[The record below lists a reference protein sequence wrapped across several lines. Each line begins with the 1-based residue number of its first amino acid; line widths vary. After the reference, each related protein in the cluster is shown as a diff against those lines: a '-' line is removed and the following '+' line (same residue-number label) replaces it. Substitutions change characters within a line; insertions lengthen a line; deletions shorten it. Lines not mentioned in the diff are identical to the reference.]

1 MQGIHPEG
9 NPSPGRIAWP
19 GILLLFPCGF
29 RTFHIEGEQPTGSHT
44 GEAHVANSKTI
55 ALRKFVAPEFVFG
68 TGALDLAGR
77 YASNLHIRKALIV
90 TDPGVTA
97 AGWLSR
103 VAESLTASTIPYVVF
118 DRVSP
123 NPRVEEVMHGA
134 EVFLTEGCD
143 VIVAVGGGSVID
155 CAKGLGIV
163 STNHQTVRTFEGV
176 DNVPEPGPPLIAIP
190 TTAGT
195 SADVSQ
201 FAIIAD
207 MQERLK
213 FAIISKTVVP
223 DVALVDPLTTVT
235 MDPYL
240 TACTGM
246 DALVHAIEAYV
257 SEAHSPVYDLHA
269 LEAIRLITRHLQTAI
284 EQPDDLDA
292 RAGMMLGSLEAGLAF
307 SNASLGAVHA
317 MAHSLGGYLD
327 MPHGECNALLL
338 EHVVAFNYDAAPE
351 RYAAIATALGIP
363 PGLTGPST
371 VRASIRAR
379 INEMRTTARIAGSLA
394 GRGLKSA
401 DIPVLAEKA
410 VKDPCLVTNPR
421 RALKRD
427 LEVIYEDAR

>member
-1 MQGIHPEG
+1 MTLE
-9 NPSPGRIAWP
+9 
-19 GILLLFPCGF
+19 
-29 RTFHIEGEQPTGSHT
+29 
-44 GEAHVANSKTI
+44 
-55 ALRKFVAPEFVFG
+55 LRKFVAPEFIFG
-68 TGALDLAGR
+68 NGALELAGR
-77 YASNLHIRKALIV
+77 YARNLHIRKALLV
-90 TDPGVTA
+90 TDPRVTA
-97 AGWLSR
+97 AGWSGK
-103 VAESLTASTIPYVVF
+103 VCKSLEAYDIPYVIF
-118 DRVSP
+118 DRVTP
-123 NPRVEEVMHGA
+123 NPRMEEVMLGA
-134 EVFLTEGCD
+134 EIFRAEECD
-143 VIVAVGGGSVID
+143 VIIAVGGGSVID
-155 CAKGLGIV
+155 CAKALGIV
-163 STNHQTVRTFEGV
+163 TTNRCSVRSFEGV
-176 DNVPEPGPPLIAIP
+176 DNVAEPGPPLIAIP

-213 FAIISKTVVP
+213 FAIISKTVIP
-223 DVALVDPLTTVT
+223 DVALVDPQTTVT

-257 SEAHSPVYDLHA
+257 SDAHSPLYDIHA

-284 EQPDDLDA
+284 EHPDDLDA

-338 EHVVAFNYDAAPE
+338 EHVVAYNFDAAPQ
-351 RYAAIATALGIP
+351 RYVAIANALGIP
-363 PGLTGPST
+363 PGITTP
-371 VRASIRAR
+371 AAIRTAIQTR
-379 INEMRTTARIAGSLA
+379 INEMRTTAKINGSLA
-394 GRGLKSA
+394 ERGLSSS
-401 DIPVLAEKA
+401 DIPVLAEQA

-421 RALKRD
+421 RAMKRD

>member
-1 MQGIHPEG
+1 MAG
-9 NPSPGRIAWP
+9 
-19 GILLLFPCGF
+19 
-29 RTFHIEGEQPTGSHT
+29 
-44 GEAHVANSKTI
+44 SKTI
-55 ALRKFVAPEFVFG
+55 ALRKFVAPEFIFG
-68 TGALDLAGR
+68 TGALELAGR
-77 YASNLHIRKALIV
+77 YASNLHIRKALVV

-97 AGWLSR
+97 AGWLSK
-103 VAESLTASTIPYVVF
+103 VAASLASYTIPYAVF

-123 NPRVEEVMHGA
+123 NPRVDEVMQGA
-134 EVFLTEGCD
+134 EVFRAEGCD
-143 VIVAVGGGSVID
+143 LIVAVGGGSVID

-163 STNHQTVRTFEGV
+163 STNHRTVRAFEGV
-176 DNVPEPGPPLIAIP
+176 DNVAEPGPPLIAIP

-195 SADVSQ
+195 SADLSQ

-223 DVALVDPLTTVT
+223 DVALVDPVATIT

-257 SEAHSPVYDLHA
+257 SEAHSPLYDLHA
-269 LEAIRLITRHLQTAI
+269 LEAIRLVTKHLQTAI
-284 EQPDDLDA
+284 EQPNDLEA

-338 EHVVAFNYDAAPE
+338 EHVVDYNYDAAPE
-351 RYAAIATALGIP
+351 RYAAIAAALGIT
-363 PGLTGPST
+363 PGLTGPSSL
-371 VRASIRAR
+371 RSSIRAR
-379 INEMRTTARIAGSLA
+379 INEIRTTARIAGSLA
-394 GRGLKSA
+394 DRGLRSG

-410 VKDPCLVTNPR
+410 VRDPCLVTNPR

-427 LEVIYEDAR
+427 LEVIYEHAR

>member
-1 MQGIHPEG
+1 M
-9 NPSPGRIAWP
+9 
-19 GILLLFPCGF
+19 F
-29 RTFHIEGEQPTGSHT
+29 RSMT
-44 GEAHVANSKTI
+44 V

-68 TGALDLAGR
+68 NGAMGLAGR
-77 YASNLHIRKALIV
+77 YARNLHIRKALIV

-97 AGWLSR
+97 AGWLGTVTGSL
-103 VAESLTASTIPYVVF
+103 AEHDIPYAVY
-118 DRVSP
+118 DRVTP
-123 NPRVEEVMHGA
+123 NPRVDEVMHGA
-134 EVFLTEGCD
+134 EVFRSEGCD
-143 VIVAVGGGSVID
+143 IIVAVGGGSVID
-155 CAKGLGIV
+155 CAKALGIV
-163 STNHQTVRTFEGV
+163 STNHLRVRAFEGV
-176 DNVPEPGPPLIAIP
+176 DNVAEPGPPLIAIP

-207 MQERLK
+207 MQERVK

-223 DVALVDPLTTVT
+223 DVALVDPAATVT

-269 LEAIRLITRHLQTAI
+269 LEAIRLITKHLQTAI
-284 EQPDDLDA
+284 EQPTDLDA

-338 EHVVAFNYDAAPE
+338 EHVVAYNFDAAPE

-363 PGLTGPST
+363 PELTGPSSA
-371 VRASIRAR
+371 RAAIRSR
-379 INEMRTTARIAGSLA
+379 INEMRTSARITGSLA
-394 GRGLKSA
+394 DRGLHSG
-401 DIPVLAEKA
+401 DIPVLADKA

>member
-1 MQGIHPEG
+1 MV
-9 NPSPGRIAWP
+9 SSM
-19 GILLLFPCGF
+19 
-29 RTFHIEGEQPTGSHT
+29 T
-44 GEAHVANSKTI
+44 V
-55 ALRKFVAPEFVFG
+55 ALRKFVAPEFIFG
-68 TGALDLAGR
+68 NGALELAGQ
-77 YASNLHIRKALIV
+77 YASNLHIRKALV
-90 TDPGVTA
+90 ATDPGVTA
-97 AGWLSR
+97 AGWLSK
-103 VAESLTASTIPYVVF
+103 VTASLAAHGIPYAVF
-118 DRVSP
+118 DHISP
-123 NPRVEEVMHGA
+123 NPRVEEVMNGA
-134 EVFLTEGCD
+134 DVFLTEGCD

-155 CAKGLGIV
+155 CAKALGIV
-163 STNHQTVRTFEGV
+163 STNRQAVRTFEGV
-176 DNVPEPGPPLIAIP
+176 DNVAEPGPPLIAIP

-223 DVALVDPLTTVT
+223 DVALVDPATTVT

-257 SEAHSPVYDLHA
+257 SEAHSPLYDLHA

-284 EQPDDLDA
+284 EQPGDLEA

-327 MPHGECNALLL
+327 LPHGECNALLL
-338 EHVVAFNYDAAPE
+338 EHVVAYNFDASPE
-351 RYAAIATALGIP
+351 RYTAIATALGIP
-363 PGLTGPST
+363 PGLTESS
-371 VRASIRAR
+371 SIRTAIRTR
-379 INEMRTTARIAGSLA
+379 INMMRTTARIGGSLA
-394 GRGLKSA
+394 DRGLKSG

-410 VKDPCLVTNPR
+410 VRDPCLVTNPR
-421 RALKRD
+421 RAAKRD
-427 LEVIYEDAR
+427 LEVIYADAR